1 MPSCKGKHSVVDS
14 TDRMTCGKR
23 EDRQRCRLPI
33 AVHPSSKSTQQSC
46 RTNLHENFREIFAKF
61 SRVFASF
68 FNFFEVFGLAG
79 TCLDLFGCF
88 RMRSDAPGCV
98 RMHSDAFGKFWKN
111 RSKNQ
116 FFRNFRRSRASASP
130 FARAFI
136 CREALKSIGGGGG
149 VARTVAWA

>member
-1 MPSCKGKHSVVDS
+1 MEQHQHRRHRLGSMMIPALPSVAKINEKTSL
-14 TDRMTCGKR
+14 R
-23 EDRQRCRLPI
+23 
-33 AVHPSSKSTQQSC
+33 
-46 RTNLHENFREIFAKF
+46 ENFREIFAKF

-136 CREALKSIGGGGG
+136 CREALKSIGGGCCLDCRLGLTNI
-149 VARTVAWA
+149 RW